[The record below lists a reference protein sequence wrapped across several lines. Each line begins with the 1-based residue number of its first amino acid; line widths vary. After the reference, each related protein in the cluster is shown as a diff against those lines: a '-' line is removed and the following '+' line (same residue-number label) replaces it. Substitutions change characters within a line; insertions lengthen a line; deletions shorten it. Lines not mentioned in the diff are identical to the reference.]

1 MTRKLI
7 IMLTS
12 FLLSVSNLT
21 VPVYGE
27 ELETEV
33 QEETAEEV
41 LEEQIPEEVAAQT
54 KETAE
59 LQTGENAEITNEEES
74 RSDETVEET
83 PEPEETETIGEV
95 TGTEEQINDEEDLQ
109 EGSDTVNISTETTA
123 DEPTDDLRVEENES
137 IDGFSEFDTPSV
149 NIDDVRESL
158 KSLDLLETEKV
169 LQTESS
175 INSGV
180 DYEYTDSIDR
190 AEKLREF
197 KYKPIG
203 FSDKDGL
210 SCSFY
215 YNDGMML
222 VDSRGLSV
230 DLALVAANLADAAY
244 SSSVATRLTDM
255 GYSLYHG
262 DTYNYS
268 KKVTYDDNDSVAFA
282 IGYKPITYAGT
293 DYNAYII
300 AIRGTSKNA
309 EWYSD
314 FRLGR
319 RTDGYHEGFRVAAE
333 DIFNAIRTI
342 QTDNNI
348 FLVTGHSR
356 GAAVANIVAGEL
368 TTNPEYWN
376 VASEEHVFGYTYAC
390 PAVSDQLS
398 TADKSLTNI
407 YNFNNAGDAIPELPL
422 SKWGYDRYGKTLKL
436 ETAEGQFNNL
446 KQRFSTELKDEYAGL
461 LSTTS
466 YLSTIDILAQ
476 EKADFYSPT
485 NQLIFDVGAW
495 FLGTK
500 DKSELI
506 KILLHHNV
514 TGILKYNILKFI
526 ADGIVGELEYAFNN
540 NQKESLEL
548 LARIDT
554 ELDMTSGY
562 DQEAFDK
569 WIQDNSTLVS
579 QLKEKTEIEIKTRDD
594 LYQAR
599 TEISASMS
607 KLSSFYSNL
616 ETVLSLWYTSDGDP
630 KNAVFHAHQPQTYV
644 LWINSMFYGYLG
656 WINNTEITSFDT
668 VHRYLSIGDRCFYNC
683 SNLTDLII
691 TDDISYLG
699 ARVFVNC
706 VNLTNVTMPVDLT
719 YPQYT
724 SGDNPSIFFGSTN
737 IEKIHYTVGKTGVM
751 PDRAT
756 GSNAANYVYYTP
768 EFIAYNSLK
777 EVIFDEGITRIGNNA
792 YYKEASTSNTP
803 ALVSVTFPG
812 TLKSIGTR
820 AFWNQKNLVL
830 DVLKMPEGFEAFGAN
845 SFYGCTGIKGLV
857 LPDSTKAIGAEAFYG
872 CTGIAGRL
880 DLDIEGLEI
889 GVRAFGNCKGISELI
904 IPVDR
909 AYPQYT
915 SGETPSIFFGCT
927 NIEKIHYTVGQTG
940 VMPDRATGSNAA
952 NYVYYTP
959 EFIAY
964 NSLKEVIFDE
974 GITRIGNNAYYKEA
988 STSNTP
994 ALVSVTFPGTL
1005 KSIGT
1010 RAFWN
1015 QKNLVLDVLKM
1026 PEGFEA
1032 FGANSFYGCTGIK
1045 GLVLP
1050 DSTKAIGAEAFYGC
1064 TGIAGRLDLDIEGL
1078 EIGVRAFGN
1087 CKGISELIIPVDRA
1101 YPQYTSGE
1109 TPSIFFGCT
1118 NIEKIH
1124 YTVGQTGVMRDR
1136 TTASNAA
1143 NYVNYTPEF
1152 IANNSLKE
1160 VIFDEGITRIGNN
1173 AYSNNTVLVNA
1184 LLPTSLTSVG
1194 TNNFT
1199 KINKSNAVFYGYKDT
1214 YGESYSNSLNVKF
1227 IPLYYPLFS
1236 DDNPGKVFRGRT
1248 VRLDGRVYT
1257 GIGIYNDNVE
1267 WSLSGQS
1274 SEETV
1279 LDENG
1284 NLYVSMDETS
1294 EEITVTIKYGEYS
1307 SELNLPVS
1315 TAKEVEVT
1323 SASIALKDKIGVN
1336 FYLYMNEDDVNDL
1349 TVNLKFNG
1357 EVISIP
1363 ASEGVKKTYSGR
1375 KVRVF
1380 TVDTVARQMR
1390 DQIVLTVTDSDGYTA
1405 TLTRDD
1411 QDYTDTGYPY
1421 RVVDYFAAAQEAGVT
1436 GKLGDLLEKM
1446 NNYGK
1451 YAQIQFKHNVTDEV
1465 RNTKPVDDVTLEDLD
1480 DYAARAGGE
1489 VEGIAYTS
1497 GSLELNS
1504 AISFRTYFE
1513 LQEGYDISSYTFTV
1527 DGNTVTP
1534 TLKASSNS
1542 YYVSVLGIPA
1552 RALGDEHTITVSDGT
1567 NTITVK
1573 YCALSYAYSVVSSDA
1588 APDTLKNLCKAIY
1601 LYGDAAKTYFTN

>member
-1 MTRKLI
+1 
-7 IMLTS
+7 
-12 FLLSVSNLT
+12 
-21 VPVYGE
+21 
-27 ELETEV
+27 
-33 QEETAEEV
+33 
-41 LEEQIPEEVAAQT
+41 
-54 KETAE
+54 
-59 LQTGENAEITNEEES
+59 
-74 RSDETVEET
+74 
-83 PEPEETETIGEV
+83 
-95 TGTEEQINDEEDLQ
+95 
-109 EGSDTVNISTETTA
+109 
-123 DEPTDDLRVEENES
+123 
-137 IDGFSEFDTPSV
+137 
-149 NIDDVRESL
+149 
-158 KSLDLLETEKV
+158 
-169 LQTESS
+169 
-175 INSGV
+175 
-180 DYEYTDSIDR
+180 
-190 AEKLREF
+190 
-197 KYKPIG
+197 
-203 FSDKDGL
+203 
-210 SCSFY
+210 
-215 YNDGMML
+215 
-222 VDSRGLSV
+222 
-230 DLALVAANLADAAY
+230 
-244 SSSVATRLTDM
+244 
-255 GYSLYHG
+255 
-262 DTYNYS
+262 
-268 KKVTYDDNDSVAFA
+268 
-282 IGYKPITYAGT
+282 
-293 DYNAYII
+293 
-300 AIRGTSKNA
+300 
-309 EWYSD
+309 
-314 FRLGR
+314 
-319 RTDGYHEGFRVAAE
+319 
-333 DIFNAIRTI
+333 
-342 QTDNNI
+342 
-348 FLVTGHSR
+348 
-356 GAAVANIVAGEL
+356 
-368 TTNPEYWN
+368 
-376 VASEEHVFGYTYAC
+376 
-390 PAVSDQLS
+390 
-398 TADKSLTNI
+398 
-407 YNFNNAGDAIPELPL
+407 
-422 SKWGYDRYGKTLKL
+422 
-436 ETAEGQFNNL
+436 
-446 KQRFSTELKDEYAGL
+446 
-461 LSTTS
+461 
-466 YLSTIDILAQ
+466 
-476 EKADFYSPT
+476 
-485 NQLIFDVGAW
+485 
-495 FLGTK
+495 
-500 DKSELI
+500 
-506 KILLHHNV
+506 
-514 TGILKYNILKFI
+514 
-526 ADGIVGELEYAFNN
+526 
-540 NQKESLEL
+540 
-548 LARIDT
+548 
-554 ELDMTSGY
+554 
-562 DQEAFDK
+562 
-569 WIQDNSTLVS
+569 
-579 QLKEKTEIEIKTRDD
+579 
-594 LYQAR
+594 
-599 TEISASMS
+599 
-607 KLSSFYSNL
+607 
-616 ETVLSLWYTSDGDP
+616 
-630 KNAVFHAHQPQTYV
+630 
-644 LWINSMFYGYLG
+644 
-656 WINNTEITSFDT
+656 
-668 VHRYLSIGDRCFYNC
+668 
-683 SNLTDLII
+683 
-691 TDDISYLG
+691 
-699 ARVFVNC
+699 
-706 VNLTNVTMPVDLT
+706 
-719 YPQYT
+719 
-724 SGDNPSIFFGSTN
+724 
-737 IEKIHYTVGKTGVM
+737 M

-768 EFIAYNSLK
+768 EYISYNSLK
-777 EVIFDEGITRIGNNA
+777 EI
-792 YYKEASTSNTP
+792 
-803 ALVSVTFPG
+803 
-812 TLKSIGTR
+812 
-820 AFWNQKNLVL
+820 
-830 DVLKMPEGFEAFGAN
+830 
-845 SFYGCTGIKGLV
+845 
-857 LPDSTKAIGAEAFYG
+857 
-872 CTGIAGRL
+872 
-880 DLDIEGLEI
+880 
-889 GVRAFGNCKGISELI
+889 
-904 IPVDR
+904 
-909 AYPQYT
+909 
-915 SGETPSIFFGCT
+915 
-927 NIEKIHYTVGQTG
+927 
-940 VMPDRATGSNAA
+940 
-952 NYVYYTP
+952 
-959 EFIAY
+959 
-964 NSLKEVIFDE
+964 IFDE